1 MDKGRQMNHLINT
14 IKKLEPLTDT
24 ELKELEA
31 MQALAR
37 FKFLKKGD
45 FIFTAGDMPPI
56 SVYVQSGILRHY
68 VTDNNG
74 NEKIIQFFM
83 EEAFFD
89 DCGSYVNNQPI
100 DYHIQAIEDSEIIY
114 FYLDD
119 LKAIAEKSPVIE
131 RVGVKIAAAFLN
143 NHREHVTILMK
154 FSPEERYKYLLIN
167 KPELV
172 QRISVTHLAQ
182 FLDISRETL
191 SRMRARLAEQ
201 NIL

>member
-1 MDKGRQMNHLINT
+1 
-14 IKKLEPLTDT
+14 
-24 ELKELEA
+24 
-31 MQALAR
+31 MQVLAR

-45 FIFTAGDMPPI
+45 YIFTAGDMPPI
-56 SVYVQSGILRHY
+56 SVYVKSGILRHY

-131 RVGVKIAAAFLN
+131 RVGVKIAAAFLD

-154 FSPEERYKYLLIN
+154 FSPEERYKYLLTN

-172 QRISVTHLAQ
+172 QRLSVTHLAQ

>member
-1 MDKGRQMNHLINT
+1 MNHLINT

-24 ELKELEA
+24 ELKELES
-31 MQALAR
+31 MQVLAR

-45 FIFTAGDMPPI
+45 YIFTAGDMPPI
-56 SVYVQSGILRHY
+56 SVYVKSGILRHY

-119 LKAIAEKSPVIE
+119 LKAIADKSPVIE
-131 RVGVKIAAAFLN
+131 RVGVKIAAAFLD
-143 NHREHVTILMK
+143 NHREHVTLLMK
-154 FSPEERYKYLLIN
+154 FSPEERYKYLLTN

-172 QRISVTHLAQ
+172 QRLSVTHLAQ